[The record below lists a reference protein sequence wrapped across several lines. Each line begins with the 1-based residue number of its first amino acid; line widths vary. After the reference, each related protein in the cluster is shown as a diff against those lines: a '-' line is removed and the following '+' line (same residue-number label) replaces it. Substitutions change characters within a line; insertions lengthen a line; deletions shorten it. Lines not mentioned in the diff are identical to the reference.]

1 MAEDVIR
8 VGIVGA
14 NPERGWAVRAHVP
27 ALQASPRF
35 AITAVATS
43 RADSARRAAERFGAA
58 HAFANGAEL
67 AAHPDVDLVV
77 VSVKVP
83 AHAELVRAALDA
95 RKHVWCEW
103 PLARTVEEAEALAA
117 SAEAAGVH
125 SVVGLQARR
134 SPAIRHAREL
144 IAQDAIGRVT
154 SATVFGA
161 RGRGASDQV
170 PASSAYTY
178 DRDNRAGLVE
188 VLGGHAL
195 DATQFLLGRIGDV
208 AARTAIQRPAHTVQ
222 ETGERIAV
230 TAPDHLV
237 LTGRLD
243 DGALVSV
250 HLHDGEVGAPRTR
263 IEVAGTAGGLA
274 IVSPAQRDGGGTQLQ
289 MEELGLHAADRRGG
303 GWHEIELPER
313 LRGDGH
319 PGGEGANV
327 ARLYAQLADDIEHG
341 TRHAP
346 DFATGARLHRLL
358 AAAERSAATG
368 TALAV
373 AA

>member
-1 MAEDVIR
+1 L
-8 VGIVGA
+8 GGA
-14 NPERGWAVRAHVP
+14 GPRAR
-27 ALQASPRF
+27 AATSSRF
-35 AITAVATS
+35 ALTAVATS
-43 RADSARRAAERFGAA
+43 RPDSARRAAERFGAA
-58 HAFANGAEL
+58 HAFADGGEL

-117 SAEAAGVH
+117 AAEAAGVH
-125 SVVGLQARR
+125 TVVGLQARC
-134 SPAIRHAREL
+134 SPAIQHAREL
-144 IAQDAIGRVT
+144 IAEGAIGRVT
-154 SATVFGA
+154 SATVFSA
-161 RGRGASDQV
+161 RGRGASDHV
-170 PASSAYTY
+170 AASSAYAY
-178 DRDNRAGLVE
+178 DRDNGAGLVE

-195 DATQFLLGRIGDV
+195 DATQFILGRIGDV
-208 AARTAIQRPAHTVQ
+208 AARTAIQRPAHTVH

-237 LTGRLD
+237 LTGRLEN
-243 DGALVSV
+243 GALVSV

-263 IEVAGTAGGLA
+263 IEVAGTAGALA
-274 IVSPAQRDGGGTQLQ
+274 IVSPAKPDRAGAQLQ
-289 MEELGLHAADRRGG
+289 MEDLELYRADRRRG
-303 GWHEIELPER
+303 GWHHIEIPER

-319 PGGEGANV
+319 SGGEGANV
-327 ARLYAQLADDIEHG
+327 ARLYTQLAADIAHG
-341 TRHAP
+341 TGQAP
-346 DFATGARLHRLL
+346 DFGAGARLHRLL

-368 TALAV
+368 ATQAV